1 MLGQKVAS
9 VESTNQFD
17 VTSLSSGNYIVK
29 IVGCA
34 KGRSLNGVLSGSYRG
49 YPVKSPPGGR
59 YKSVW
64 STNLP
69 IKTEALEARAPVWY
83 DCYAFAVEAC
93 HMASLDISG
102 FAQNVVGHCVGRS
115 CGGIGD
121 GAKVLL
127 VFLNVVGQSIKQ
139 AFGMNRVH
147 DDTAAD
153 VGIGGAGEHLGEIKN
168 HLGGA
173 VRDDGEV
180 AIGACCHIGGDVELE
195 VFDWVVIVCHD
206 FWFLS

>member
-1 MLGQKVAS
+1 MLGQKVVV

-69 IKTEALEARAPVWY
+69 IKTEAPEVRAPIMDGVGMIVMLSLSRL
-83 DCYAFAVEAC
+83 AQ
-93 HMASLDISG
+93 AST
-102 FAQNVVGHCVGRS
+102 F
-115 CGGIGD
+115 
-121 GAKVLL
+121 
-127 VFLNVVGQSIKQ
+127 Q
-139 AFGMNRVH
+139 ALPRM
-147 DDTAAD
+147 
-153 VGIGGAGEHLGEIKN
+153 
-168 HLGGA
+168 
-173 VRDDGEV
+173 
-180 AIGACCHIGGDVELE
+180 
-195 VFDWVVIVCHD
+195 
-206 FWFLS
+206 S